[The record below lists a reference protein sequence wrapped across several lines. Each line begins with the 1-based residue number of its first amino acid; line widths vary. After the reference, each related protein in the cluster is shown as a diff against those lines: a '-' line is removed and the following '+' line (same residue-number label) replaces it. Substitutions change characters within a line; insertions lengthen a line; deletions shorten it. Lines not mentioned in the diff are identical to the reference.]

1 MKIIHCADI
10 HLDSKMSANLTKE
23 KARERKTELLTTFQ
37 NMVAYG
43 AEQGVSAI
51 IIAGDLFDTK
61 NVSAT
66 ARNVVKDLIQGH
78 PQIAFYYLQG
88 NHDEGSFTSSLSELP
103 ENLHLFG
110 NNWTSYE
117 LSGTENTSGKGVA
130 VTGVELTPESGASN
144 CFSPSKVRTP
154 FSQSAVRARFGN
166 SIACLLIPA
175 LCNWLQCR

>member
-43 AEQGVSAI
+43 VEQGVAAI

-88 NHDEGSFTSSLSELP
+88 IMTKEALRPVFRNFRKIFIYLGTTGQAMNFQGRRIPQVREL
-103 ENLHLFG
+103 
-110 NNWTSYE
+110 
-117 LSGTENTSGKGVA
+117 
-130 VTGVELTPESGASN
+130 
-144 CFSPSKVRTP
+144 
-154 FSQSAVRARFGN
+154 Q
-166 SIACLLIPA
+166 LLGW
-175 LCNWLQCR
+175 N